1 MRRRCGLLSS
11 WALLPVADNSAKSGE
26 PTMGK
31 CTSIH
36 LAAGRVLPLLLLL
49 LGVSVAQAHA
59 KLVSAEPAAQ
69 STGAAP
75 AKIQLHFSEEL
86 AKKFSNLKLID
97 ASGAVVPLLPEEG
110 GDAKSIAA
118 APMSVLRP
126 GLYTVTWTAVAT
138 DDGHKSSGSFVFS
151 VK

>member
-1 MRRRCGLLSS
+1 MS
-11 WALLPVADNSAKSGE
+11 KS
-26 PTMGK
+26 
-31 CTSIH
+31 TSIH
-36 LAAGRVLPLLLLL
+36 QTAGRVLPLLLLL
-49 LGVSVAQAHA
+49 LGVSAAQAHA

-86 AKKFSNLKLID
+86 AKKFSNFKLVD
-97 ASGAVVPLLPEEG
+97 ASGAVVPLMTEEG
-110 GDAKSIAA
+110 SDSKSIAA
-118 APMSVLRP
+118 APMSGLRP